1 MNDNVITSLTW
12 KLQSVSEELSKMRS
26 ELLTAAAESAPG
38 NTASINDLAA
48 FGAQLNARRKALGI
62 DLALLELQT
71 GVSVSTLKRVF
82 KDPEQVKF
90 GTVVAVARALGVTL
104 CSAV

>member
-26 ELLTAAAESAPG
+26 ELLTATAESAPG
-38 NTASINDLAA
+38 NTASIDDLAA

-82 KDPEQVKF
+82 KNPEQVKF